1 MAISAREIIL
11 LVRLNPSDRK
21 ILISRK
27 IQRRLFFFT
36 FFFIRD
42 HCEQP
47 DRNKDLY
54 EELRSDMHRLNGR
67 WTAEKRRFTD
77 RLKRTHREEIGHHCA
92 ETRRQAGLRDET

>member
-1 MAISAREIIL
+1 MTACIFL
-11 LVRLNPSDRK
+11 YFL
-21 ILISRK
+21 
-27 IQRRLFFFT
+27 
-36 FFFIRD
+36 FFIRD

-77 RLKRTHREEIGHHCA
+77 RLKGTHRKEIGHHCA